1 MSKRSVAYCTS
12 ILLIVTALSA
22 PLAAENWP
30 QWRGPSFNGTTTETN
45 LPAKWS
51 KTENVL
57 WKVDLPGIGGAT
69 PIVWDDR
76 VFIIAQETKAK
87 KTWAL
92 CLNRKD
98 GAVLWKHHI
107 AGAYSNSQGNS
118 AASGSPITDGKTV
131 WFFAGTGELV
141 AYDMDGKQLWKRSI
155 TDDHGKFEILW
166 KYGASPMLYKGRL
179 YLAVLH
185 GEFKK
190 KSDAKCY
197 VLCIDAKTGKDIWK
211 HIRYTEAK
219 AESKQAYTTP
229 YPFEGPNGLRIIIV
243 GGDRT
248 TAHDPKDGK
257 ETWRSINYNP
267 KDGKWLRIVPSA
279 VACKGVIFT
288 GAPKG
293 GFMFGIKSGKSG
305 KLTASDNAW
314 LDKNDSP
321 DVCTPAV
328 HNGRFYILDGRRKK
342 LVCKDA
348 LTGKNIWRG
357 SLDTK
362 KVLQASPTIADG
374 KIYCISLGGEVVVL
388 ELGDEFKV
396 IHRTNMGGKDSKSTI
411 SAAQGNLFVRVDD
424 KLYCIGKKGS

>member
-1 MSKRSVAYCTS
+1 MSKFFVSYGAA
-12 ILLIVTALSA
+12 ILLVLMAAASPLS
-22 PLAAENWP
+22 AENWP
-30 QWRGPSFNGTTTETN
+30 QWRGPTLNGTTAETN
-45 LPAKWS
+45 LPTKFS

-57 WKVDLPGIGGAT
+57 WKVDLPGIGGST
-69 PIVWDDR
+69 PIVWEDKI
-76 VFIIAQETKAK
+76 FITAQDTKAK
-87 KTWAL
+87 KTYAL

-98 GAVLWKHHI
+98 GSELWKHHI
-107 AGAYSNSQGNS
+107 GGSYSNSQGNS
-118 AASGSPITDGKTV
+118 AASGSPITDGKSV

-141 AYDMDGKQLWKRSI
+141 AYDMGGKELWKRSI

-185 GEFKK
+185 GDFKK
-190 KSDAKCY
+190 KTNAKSY
-197 VLCIDAKTGKDIWK
+197 ILCIDATTGKDIWK

-257 ETWRSINYNP
+257 ETWRAMNYNL
-267 KDGKWLRIVPSA
+267 KGNKWYRVVPSA

-293 GFMFGIKSGKSG
+293 GPMFGIKSGKTG
-305 KLTASDNAW
+305 MLTKADNAW
-314 LDKNDSP
+314 LDKKDSP

-328 HNGRFYILDGRRKK
+328 HNGRFYILDGRKK
-342 LVCKDA
+342 KFVCKDA
-348 LTGKNIWRG
+348 VTGKNIWRG
-357 SLDTK
+357 SLDAK
-362 KVLQASPTIADG
+362 KVFQASPTIADG

-388 ELGDEFKV
+388 EAGDEFK
-396 IHRTNMGGKDSKSTI
+396 ILHSTNMGGKDSKSTI
-411 SAAQGNLFVRVDD
+411 VPAQGALFVRVDD
-424 KLYCIGKKGS
+424 NLYCICKK

>member
-1 MSKRSVAYCTS
+1 MSKRSVASITS
-12 ILLIVTALSA
+12 VLLIVTAISA
-22 PLAAENWP
+22 PLSAENWP
-30 QWRGPSFNGTTTETN
+30 QWRGPTFNGTTTETN
-45 LPAKWS
+45 LPTKWS
-51 KTENVL
+51 TTENVL

-69 PIVWDDR
+69 PIVWEDK
-76 VFIIAQETKAK
+76 VFIIAQDTKAK
-87 KTWAL
+87 KTYAV

-98 GAVLWKHHI
+98 GKELWKHHI
-107 AGAYSNSQGNS
+107 AGAYTNRQGNS
-118 AASGSPITDGKTV
+118 AAAGSPITDGKTV

-141 AYDMDGKQLWKRSI
+141 AYNMDGKELWKRSI

-166 KYGASPMLYKGRL
+166 RYGASPMLYKGRM

-185 GEFKK
+185 GDFDKK
-190 KSDAKCY
+190 TDAKCY
-197 VLCIDAKTGKDIWK
+197 VLCIDPKTGKDIWK

-248 TAHDPKDGK
+248 TAHDPETGK
-257 ETWRSINYNP
+257 ETWRSMNFNP
-267 KDGKWLRIVPSA
+267 KDGKWLRVVPSA
-279 VACKGVIFT
+279 VACKGVVFT

-293 GFMFGIKSGKSG
+293 GLMFGIKSGKSG
-305 KLTASDNAW
+305 KLTESDNAW

-321 DVCTPAV
+321 DVCTPAI

-342 LVCKDA
+342 IVCKDA

-374 KIYCISLGGEVVVL
+374 KIFCMSLAGEVVVL

-396 IHRTNMGGKDSKSTI
+396 LHRTNMGGKDSKSTI
-411 SAAQGNLFVRVDD
+411 VAAQGNLFVRVDD
-424 KLYCIGKKGS
+424 KLYCIGKE

>member
-1 MSKRSVAYCTS
+1 MNKRSVAFAIYT
-12 ILLIVTALSA
+12 LLLVSA
-22 PLAAENWP
+22 PLSAENWP
-30 QWRGPSFNGTTTETN
+30 QWRGPALNGTTTEKN
-45 LPAKWS
+45 LPTTFS
-51 KTENVL
+51 TTENVL
-57 WKVDLPGIGGAT
+57 WKVDLPGIGGAS
-69 PIVWDDR
+69 PIVWEDR
-76 VFIIAQETKAK
+76 IFIIAQDTKAK
-87 KTWAL
+87 KTYAV
-92 CLNRKD
+92 CLSRKD
-98 GAVLWKHHI
+98 GKELWKHHI
-107 AGAYSNSQGNS
+107 GGAYTNRQGNS

-141 AYDMDGKQLWKRSI
+141 AYDMDGKEIWKRSI

-166 KYGASPMLYKGRL
+166 KYGASPMLYKGKL

-190 KSDAKCY
+190 KTDAKSY
-197 VLCIDAKTGKDIWK
+197 ILCIDAKTGKDIWK

-229 YPFEGPNGLRIIIV
+229 YPFEGPDGLQIIIV

-257 ETWRSINYNP
+257 EIWRSMNYNF
-267 KDGKWLRIVPSA
+267 KGNKWYRIVPSA
-279 VACKGVIFT
+279 VECKGVIFT

-293 GFMFGIKSGKSG
+293 GSMFGIPSDKKGM
-305 KLTASDNAW
+305 LTRADNVW

-328 HNGRFYILDGRRKK
+328 YKGRFYILDGRKK
-342 LVCKDA
+342 KFVCKDA
-348 LTGKNIWRG
+348 VTGKNIWRG
-357 SLDTK
+357 SMETK

-388 ELGDEFKV
+388 EAGDEFKV
-396 IHRTNMGGKDSKSTI
+396 LHRTNMGGKDSKSTI
-411 SAAQGNLFVRVDD
+411 VAAQGALFVRVDA
-424 KLYCIGKKGS
+424 KLYCIAKKAS

>member
-1 MSKRSVAYCTS
+1 MSKRPVAYCIS
-12 ILLIVTALSA
+12 ILLVVTALSS
-22 PLAAENWP
+22 PLPAENWP
-30 QWRGPSFNGTTTETN
+30 QWRGPTFNGTTTETN

-69 PIVWDDR
+69 PIVWEER

-87 KTWAL
+87 KTWAM

-98 GAVLWKHHI
+98 GKVLWKHHI
-107 AGAYSNSQGNS
+107 AGAYTNRQGNS
-118 AASGSPITDGKTV
+118 AASGSPITDGKSV

-141 AYDMDGKQLWKRSI
+141 AYDMDGKELWERSV
-155 TDDHGKFEILW
+155 TKDHGKFEILW
-166 KYGASPMLYKGRL
+166 NYGASPMLYKDRL

-185 GEFKK
+185 GDMKRK
-190 KSDAKCY
+190 TGSKPY
-197 VLCIDAKTGKDIWK
+197 VLCIDPKTGKDLWK
-211 HIRYTEAK
+211 HIRYTDAQ

-229 YPFEGPNGLRIIIV
+229 YPFEGPSGTRIIIV

-248 TAHDPKDGK
+248 TAHEPKTGK
-257 ETWRSINYNP
+257 ETWRSIDYNP

-279 VACKGVIFT
+279 VSCKGVIFT

-293 GFMFGIKSGKSG
+293 GFMFGIKAGKSG
-305 KLTASDNAW
+305 QLAKSDNAW
-314 LDKNDSP
+314 LDKDDSP

-328 HNGRFYILDGRRKK
+328 HNGRFYILDGRRKR

-348 LTGKNIWRG
+348 VTGKNYWKG
-357 SLDTK
+357 KVGTK

-374 KIYCISLGGEVVVL
+374 KIYCMSLAGEVVIFDA
-388 ELGDEFKV
+388 GDEFKV
-396 IHRTNMGGKDSKSTI
+396 LNRINMGGKDSKSTI
-411 SAAQGNLFVRVDD
+411 AAAQGNLFVRVDD
-424 KLYCIGKKGS
+424 KLYCIGKN

>member
-1 MSKRSVAYCTS
+1 MSKRSVAGVT
-12 ILLIVTALSA
+12 IVLLILTAMSA
-22 PLAAENWP
+22 RAGAENWP
-30 QWRGPSFNGTTTETN
+30 QWRGPTFNGATTEKN
-45 LPAKWS
+45 LPATFS
-51 KTENVL
+51 TTENVL
-57 WKVDLPGIGGAT
+57 WKVDLPGIGGAS
-69 PIVWDDR
+69 PIVWEDK
-76 VFIIAQETKAK
+76 VFIIAQDTKAK
-87 KTWAL
+87 KTYAL

-98 GAVLWKHHI
+98 GKELWRHHI
-107 AGAYSNSQGNS
+107 GGAYTNRQGNS

-131 WFFAGTGELV
+131 WFLAGTGEMV
-141 AYDMDGKQLWKRSI
+141 AYDMDGKELWKRSI

-190 KSDAKCY
+190 KTDAKCY

-211 HIRYTEAK
+211 HIRYTEAQ

-229 YPFEGPNGLRIIIV
+229 YPFEGPDGLRIIIV

-257 ETWRSINYNP
+257 ETWRSMNYNFQ
-267 KDGKWLRIVPSA
+267 GNKWYRIVPSA

-293 GFMFGIKSGKSG
+293 GPMFGIKSGKKG
-305 KLTASDNAW
+305 KLTKADNAW

-328 HNGRFYILDGRRKK
+328 HNGRFYVLDGRKK
-342 LVCKDA
+342 KFVCKDA

-357 SLDTK
+357 SMDTK

-374 KIYCISLGGEVVVL
+374 KIYCMSLGGEVVVL

-396 IHRTNMGGKDSKSTI
+396 LHRTNMGGKDSKSTI
-411 SAAQGNLFVRVDD
+411 VAAQGALFVRVDA
-424 KLYCIGKKGS
+424 KLYCIVRK